1 MQLKNAFKFF
11 TLGKTLIRDNND
23 KDKMSCFNW
32 SVSLMPYLM
41 GSPGQS
47 PAVFW
52 PWPPTGW
59 GQRERGSPVY
69 NTKQK
74 QIIQHKVKIGS
85 TTQSKNR
92 QYNTKQKQTIQH
104 KAKTDNTTRSKKQTI
119 QQTVRVQS

>member
-1 MQLKNAFKFF
+1 
-11 TLGKTLIRDNND
+11 
-23 KDKMSCFNW
+23 
-32 SVSLMPYLM
+32 MPYLM

-74 QIIQHKVKIGS
+74 QIIQHKAKIDTIQHKVKIGS

-92 QYNTKQKQTIQH
+92 QYNNKQK
-104 KAKTDNTTRSKKQTI
+104 
-119 QQTVRVQS
+119 

>member
-1 MQLKNAFKFF
+1 
-11 TLGKTLIRDNND
+11 
-23 KDKMSCFNW
+23 
-32 SVSLMPYLM
+32 MPYLM

-74 QIIQHKVKIGS
+74 QIIQHKAKIDTIQHKVKIGS

-92 QYNTKQKQTIQH
+92 QYNTKQKQTIQQTVPQTS
-104 KAKTDNTTRSKKQTI
+104 KSAELKYTVYRKQMSDNTKQKSTAQSKNKRQF
-119 QQTVRVQS
+119 